1 MTADGRLL
9 FRVGLG
15 LALALLPT
23 TAFAAPLSPSEVKCH
38 QLNEA
43 QDVEDVRLIINQCG
57 MAPKDTLI
65 VFDIDNTLLKMN
77 QDLGSDAWYNW
88 QSDLLKGPPSNF
100 SVAKDVPGLLKVQ
113 RLIYDLGGMTPPE
126 PSTPELVADL
136 RRQGYPV
143 MMLTG
148 RGPDMMSP
156 TLRELAADDKKY
168 IFLGQPT
175 CGDIP
180 CEKPPA
186 CGQVL
191 CSDPGVIQLK
201 TKVDN
206 AELGVVEVKAKK
218 DAVEFADKCFPQVR
232 HDTLSRPIAYADGV
246 LMASGQDKGVLL
258 QLLLASSTASCEL
271 QGTDKGTAYK
281 DVGTYKS
288 IIFVD
293 DTLKNVVNVDTAFKG
308 TDLATSA
315 RYAKLDEDVEAF
327 NKSSVRKA
335 DTDRW
340 WREPCGV
347 LSARSSASFAP
358 QQGQRRR
365 ARLPSCPGMSTI
377 CSTRRMIRNNPFDD
391 TYLPLA
397 TKQLDPNH
405 NEACAQRFSE
415 EAEKACRGVA
425 NPRTQA
431 ARIEECETIDWTNE
445 KLNRKLGAIADVFCT
460 AQPLPDVI
468 IMPELENRDVLAEL
482 TNKLGYPTVVELDTT
497 DTKCDRGIDVG
508 VLTRLPVGEPKAH
521 KVEFGTD
528 VPICGSTRDIT
539 EVPLYA
545 SRAGDPGPVRGAL
558 SVGQQSHLPRA
569 CDAKAER
576 GEGGAACGRHGDRR
590 GGDFNFICSDAQ
602 GNAWP
607 TCYRMG
613 IGRCRRRSAEG
624 APSRARKET
633 TAIGR
638 MASCGPPGP
647 SSTRSWVGDNLVA
660 DATNGASWFAN
671 LGSFRTAVGVCS
683 EQVATSSDG
692 KVTPKDTNLND
703 GRREFPDHWPVLI
716 ETLVPRQ

>member
-271 QGTDKGTAYK
+271 PGTDKGTAYK

-335 DTDRW
+335 DTDRS
-340 WREPCGV
+340 WRA
-347 LSARSSASFAP
+347 LRSVICTQFS
-358 QQGQRRR
+358 Q
-365 ARLPSCPGMSTI
+365 LCPTAGPTTSRTLTLMSWNVDNLFDTENDP
-377 CSTRRMIRNNPFDD
+377 NNPFDD

-445 KLNRKLGAIADVFCT
+445 KLNRKLGAIADVLLT

-482 TNKLGYPTVVELDTT
+482 NKKLGYPTVVELDTT

-528 VPICGSTRDIT
+528 APICGSTRDIT
-539 EVPLYA
+539 EVPLTLPGGRILYLFA
-545 SRAGDPGPVRGAL
+545 VHFPSGNKAICREHAMQKLNEVKAALPAGAM
-558 SVGQQSHLPRA
+558 A
-569 CDAKAER
+569 IA
-576 GEGGAACGRHGDRR
+576 

-602 GNAWP
+602 GDAFAHMLSDGHWQVPPEVRKGCAEPGSEEYDSHRPNGELWP
-607 TCYRMG
+607 TW
-613 IGRCRRRSAEG
+613 SFLDTFLV
-624 APSRARKET
+624 S
-633 TAIGR
+633 
-638 MASCGPPGP
+638 
-647 SSTRSWVGDNLVA
+647 DNLVA

-671 LGSFRTAVGVCS
+671 LGSFRTAVVSS

-703 GRREFPDHWPVLI
+703 GSGVSDHWPVLI
-716 ETLVPRQ
+716 DLVPRQ